1 MVEYVRLTQQ
11 ESLSAQKNMLEVQMH
26 SLTCMQALAS
36 YKKRR
41 AEVLMLKIALKQKT
55 SELKEQLAL
64 IDRLLP
70 VTEYKHSAPK
80 EFSAIQEKEEQ
91 REQRKGHLSLEEELA
106 VIKQKLAKLT

>member
-1 MVEYVRLTQQ
+1 MAEYVRLTQQ
-11 ESLSAQKNMLEVQMH
+11 ESIAAQKNVLEIQMH
-26 SLTCMQALAS
+26 SLTSVQALQS

-55 SELKEQLAL
+55 GDLHEQLAL

-80 EFSAIQEKEEQ
+80 EVITMEEKSEPS
-91 REQRKGHLSLEEELA
+91 RKLSLDEELTA
-106 VIKQKLAKLT
+106 IKKRLATLT